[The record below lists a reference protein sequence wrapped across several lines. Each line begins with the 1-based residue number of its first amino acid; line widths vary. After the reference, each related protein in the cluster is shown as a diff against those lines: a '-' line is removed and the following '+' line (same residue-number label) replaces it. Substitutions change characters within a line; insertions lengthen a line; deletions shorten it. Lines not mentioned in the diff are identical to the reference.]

1 MSIIVGSKVKFTAT
15 NGHPQE
21 LAVASSLLDVTK
33 EYTVN
38 LIHSTSPFY
47 TFLFLDG
54 IPGHGFNMAMFVPVE
69 STEKLEAA

>member
-1 MSIIVGSKVKFTAT
+1 MSIVVGSKVKFTAT

-38 LIHSTSPFY
+38 CIHSQSLY
-47 TFLFLDG
+47 YVFLFLDG
-54 IPGHGFNMAMFVPVE
+54 VPGHGFCSSMFVPVE
-69 STEKLEAA
+69 TTEKLEAA